1 MLCTLAQFKT
11 RYDVS
16 GTGHD
21 TLITQILTGVSAQL
35 AAEAG
40 RICQGVPALEKTT
53 VTETITIRDDRLKTI
68 ILACRPVVLITEI
81 KEALYGEFD
90 DADAMVENDDY
101 QIDKPL
107 GLLHRVACNWL
118 AGNLSVKVTYIGG
131 YTSAGEVVGD
141 GETALPDDIKEAA
154 LDQAGFVYQRRM
166 SKGLTSESVQ
176 GGSISAYA
184 QDKLLPGVVATMRRY
199 RRLL

>member
-11 RYDVS
+11 RYDVT

-21 TLITQILTGVSAQL
+21 ALITQILTGVSAQL

-40 RICQGVPALEKTT
+40 RISQGVPALEKTT
-53 VTETITIRDDRLKTI
+53 LTETITVSDERLATI
-68 ILACRPVVLITEI
+68 ILACRPVVSITSV
-81 KEALYGEFD
+81 KEAFYGD
-90 DADAMVENDDY
+90 HADADALVENEDY

-107 GLLHRVACNWL
+107 GLLHRIGYWL
-118 AGNLSVKVTYIGG
+118 CGRLTVQVVYIGG
-131 YTSAGEVVGD
+131 YVSAGDTPGD
-141 GETALPDDIKEAA
+141 GETALPDDIVEAA

-184 QDKLLPGVVATMRRY
+184 QDKLLPGVAATMRRY

>member
-1 MLCTLAQFKT
+1 MLCTLAQFKA
-11 RYDVS
+11 RYDV
-16 GTGHD
+16 GNTGHD
-21 TLITQILTGVSAQL
+21 ALITQILVGVSAQL

-53 VTETITIRDDRLKTI
+53 LTETITIRDDRLKTI
-68 ILACRPVVLITEI
+68 ILACRPVISITSI

-90 DADAMVENDDY
+90 DADALVENDDY

-107 GLLHRVACNWL
+107 GLLHRIGCWWL
-118 AGNLSVKVTYIGG
+118 MGNLAVQVVYVGG
-131 YTSAGEVVGD
+131 YTSAGDVPGD
-141 GETALPDDIKEAA
+141 GETALPGDITEAA

-184 QDKLLPGVVATMRRY
+184 QDKLLPGVVETMKRY
-199 RRLL
+199 GRLL